1 MTNLELIRTMMLVV
15 FLFIVGCMTV
25 EDDKEEQRKAE
36 QRKVEW
42 MKIRN

>member
-25 EDDKEEQRKAE
+25 EEDKEEHRKCEQQRT
-36 QRKVEW
+36 EW
-42 MKIRN
+42 AKIRN

>member
-1 MTNLELIRTMMLVV
+1 MTNLEFIRTMMLVV

-25 EDDKEEQRKAE
+25 EEDKEEQRKRE
-36 QRKVEW
+36 QQRIEL